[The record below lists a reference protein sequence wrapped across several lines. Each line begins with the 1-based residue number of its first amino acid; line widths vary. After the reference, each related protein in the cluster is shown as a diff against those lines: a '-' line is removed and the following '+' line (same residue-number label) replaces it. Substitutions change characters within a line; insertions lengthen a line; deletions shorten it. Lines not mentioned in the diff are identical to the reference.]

1 MDIQL
6 KSPHLGPLNCKPDLL
21 DIAGSDPNL
30 LDDCSNRGDIRGIQL
45 NLSDLQKEWAPRSL
59 EFREASIGDACLR
72 GTGTA
77 AV

>member
-1 MDIQL
+1 MDIQM

-21 DIAGSDPNL
+21 DIAGSDPSL
-30 LDDCSNRGDIRGIQL
+30 LRDCSNRGDIRGLQMK
-45 NLSDLQKEWAPRSL
+45 LSDPQKERAPRSL